1 MEVLP
6 CDKIALMSQRSIT
19 VFPIPDVNDNGSVSW
34 APSHVLDLEKFP
46 IDYMRFRSFHK
57 HEFSIIVCSGI
68 SHIIAVRTVHRNLE
82 ESRIIPLASQ
92 VLGNLPLSVA
102 GLSRAILGQGRGIS
116 FSKLR
121 LVDYTWDMAFTE
133 QSYIHVT
140 ENSIMVPHMYRANLI
155 AYSEDTGRLVLY
167 ESKNCTVHVYDLL
180 L

>member
-121 LVDYTWDMAFTE
+121 LVDYTWDMASIE
-133 QSYIHVT
+133 QPHIHVT
-140 ENSIMVPHMYRANLI
+140 ESSIEVPSMYRENLI

-167 ESKNCTVHVYDLL
+167 DRGSYMVHVYDLL

>member
-1 MEVLP
+1 
-6 CDKIALMSQRSIT
+6 MSQRSIT
-19 VFPIPDVNDNGSVSW
+19 IFPIPDVNDNGRVSW

-46 IDYMRFRSFHK
+46 MNYMRFRSFHD

-68 SHIIAVRTVHRNLE
+68 SHIIAVRIVHRNLE
-82 ESRIIPLASQ
+82 ESRIIPLVPQ
-92 VLGNLPLSVA
+92 NPGNLPLSEA
-102 GLSRAILGQGRGIS
+102 GLSRAVLGSSNG
-116 FSKLR
+116 FDKLR